1 MKDAAPLRT
10 AELVHRSGYSFQ
22 QVRDLER
29 LGVLPPAPRAAN
41 GYREWSEVH
50 IHALRAY
57 RDLAHAL
64 GPVAARRL
72 LAEAHTAPPA
82 EAAAAVGAAHADLAR
97 AREETL
103 RALDAVRA
111 LRAEG
116 TTPDDDAMTITQLAT
131 ALGVRPSTLR
141 FWEREGLLTPDRVT
155 SHGARRYTQPAI
167 RAARVVTVLRAAGH
181 GIPRVRELLAALD
194 RFDGAEEA
202 VRLLS
207 VRLDHL
213 GSRMLALLRAG
224 TDVAEVV
231 VRTHGTRRPPA
242 AAHETR
248 PPA

>member
-10 AELVHRSGYSFQ
+10 AELVRRSGYSFQ

-57 RDLAHAL
+57 RNLAHAL

-72 LAEAHTAPPA
+72 LTEARTAPFA

-103 RALDAVRA
+103 RALEAVRA

-116 TTPDDDAMTITQLAT
+116 TDPDDDAMTITQLAA

-141 FWEREGLLTPDRVT
+141 FWEHEGLLTPDRVT
-155 SHGARRYTQPAI
+155 SHGARRYAQPAI
-167 RAARVVTVLRAAGH
+167 RAARVVAVLRAAGH
-181 GIPRVRELLAALD
+181 GVPRVRELLAALD

-202 VRLLS
+202 ARLLS
-207 VRLDHL
+207 ARLDHL
-213 GSRMLALLRAG
+213 GTRMLALLRAG
-224 TDVAEVV
+224 SDVAEVV
-231 VRTHGTRRPPA
+231 TRAQEETGPPA
-242 AAHETR
+242 
-248 PPA
+248 